1 MGKSDFKTLLELAQN
16 IESESS
22 KIQSGEYG
30 ISEIESALN
39 EIQELQERLI
49 ILKYKAIES
58 LTKDSSNNEE
68 PYMEEQENPPKEN
81 HDEEPENSNGNQ
93 MTIMDGIKQE
103 EESLNEQLSSNEKS
117 LAQKMEEDAIE
128 DLRKAISLND
138 KFTFIKQLFDE
149 DHAAYEEV
157 IKKLDRATNLD
168 EASLTI
174 NEVMLQ
180 FSWEEEDDAV
190 QKFKDLIN
198 RKFG

>member
-1 MGKSDFKTLLELAQN
+1 MNTNDFKTLLELAQN
-16 IESESS
+16 IESKSS
-22 KIQSGEYG
+22 KIQNGDYG
-30 ISEIESALN
+30 LN
-39 EIQELQERLI
+39 ELEEILKEINELNERLI

-58 LTKDSSNNEE
+58 LSKDLDIVEE
-68 PYMEEQENPPKEN
+68 VEVSEEMNAEQAITDKP
-81 HDEEPENSNGNQ
+81 NGNQ

-103 EESLNEQLSSNEKS
+103 EESVNEKHTSDERS
-117 LAQKMEEDAIE
+117 LAEKMEEETID
-128 DLRKAISLND
+128 DLKKAISVND

-157 IKKLDRATNLD
+157 IKKLEKATDID
-168 EASLTI
+168 EASVTI
-174 NEVMLQ
+174 NEVMVQ